1 MSMVESIELNYQQ
14 KQVKELN
21 FSRKLWSKEQQVLL
35 IKKKYTMTK
44 MLNSLF
50 KKIGIL
56 ANQDGPPDLDE
67 VLKDL
72 GRKIDNIFKRKPRIV
87 VNNDSSGS
95 GKNNGSGTGSSTGGD
110 IPIIPILLV
119 VFLIWLITG
128 FYIVDQGS
136 RGVVLRFG
144 KHIDVTQPGPRW
156 HLPYPIETVEVV
168 NQEQVRTIEVGYRS
182 SNDLAA
188 SALDLRES
196 LMLTGDENIVD
207 LQFAVQ
213 YNLKSVEDFI
223 FNNRAAESSVRAA
236 SETAIREIVGKSKM
250 DFVLYEGREEIAIRT
265 KDLIQ
270 QILDRYSTGI
280 NITSV
285 TMQNAQPPQQV
296 QAAFDDAVKAKQD
309 LERQKNE
316 GQAYANDIVP
326 KARGTASRLTA
337 EANGYK
343 ISIENE
349 ALGNA
354 SRFDQMLT
362 EYTRA
367 PEVTKKRLFLETQ
380 EQIMSTVSKIIIDQK
395 GSNSLIYLPLDKI
408 IQNSSKTEDSQ
419 VDLNKASNQTNPD
432 VSASDVI
439 NSLTD
444 RSRGAFRA
452 RE

>member
-1 MSMVESIELNYQQ
+1 MENML
-14 KQVKELN
+14 
-21 FSRKLWSKEQQVLL
+21 KLFGFVGNKISNV
-35 IKKKYTMTK
+35 IK
-44 MLNSLF
+44 N
-50 KKIGIL
+50 
-56 ANQDGPPDLDE
+56 ANNDGPPDLDE
-67 VLKDL
+67 LVKDL
-72 GRKIDNIFKRKPRIV
+72 KSK
-87 VNNDSSGS
+87 VNNVFKLKPKNTNSG
-95 GKNNGSGTGSSTGGD
+95 NGSQPPSDNSGD
-110 IPIIPILLV
+110 SGIVKPLPIVIVIFLV
-119 VFLIWLITG
+119 WLATG

-136 RGVVLRFG
+136 RGVVLTFG
-144 KHIDVTQPGPRW
+144 ENTAITLPGPRW
-156 HLPYPIETVEVV
+156 HIPYPIETVEIV

-182 SNDLAA
+182 LGEGATQQ
-188 SALDLRES
+188 LKES
-196 LMLTGDENIVD
+196 LMLTGDENIID

-213 YNLKSVEDFI
+213 YNLKSVEDFL
-223 FNNRAAESSVRAA
+223 FNNRSVEGSVRGAA
-236 SETAIREIVGKSKM
+236 ETAIREVVGKSDM
-250 DFVLYEGREEIAIRT
+250 DFVLYEGREEIAIKT
-265 KDLIQ
+265 KSLMQ
-270 QILDRYSTGI
+270 SILDLYQTGI

-354 SRFDQMLT
+354 SRFDQILA
-362 EYTRA
+362 EYIRA

-395 GSNSLIYLPLDKI
+395 GSNSLLYLPLDKI
-408 IQNSSKTEDSQ
+408 IQNSSRNNNEAVDPSQ
-419 VDLNKASNQTNPD
+419 ASSQTNPD

-452 RE
+452 RERDIR

>member
-1 MSMVESIELNYQQ
+1 MENM
-14 KQVKELN
+14 
-21 FSRKLWSKEQQVLL
+21 RKLFGFVGNRISNV
-35 IKKKYTMTK
+35 IR
-44 MLNSLF
+44 N
-50 KKIGIL
+50 
-56 ANQDGPPDLDE
+56 ANNDGPPDLDE
-67 VLKDL
+67 LVKDL
-72 GRKIDNIFKRKPRIV
+72 KSK
-87 VNNDSSGS
+87 VNNVF
-95 GKNNGSGTGSSTGGD
+95 KLKPKNTNNGNGSQPPSDNSGDSG
-110 IPIIPILLV
+110 IIKPLPIIIVIFLV
-119 VFLIWLITG
+119 WLATG

-136 RGVVLRFG
+136 RGIVLTFG
-144 KHIDVTQPGPRW
+144 ENTAITLPGPRW
-156 HLPYPIETVEVV
+156 HIPYPIETVEIV

-182 SNDLAA
+182 LGEGATQQ
-188 SALDLRES
+188 LKES
-196 LMLTGDENIVD
+196 LMLTGDENIID

-213 YNLKSVEDFI
+213 YNLKSVEDFL
-223 FNNRAAESSVRAA
+223 FNNRSVEGSVRGAA
-236 SETAIREIVGKSKM
+236 ETAIREVVGKSDM
-250 DFVLYEGREEIAIRT
+250 DFVLYEGREEIAIKT
-265 KDLIQ
+265 KSLMQ
-270 QILDRYSTGI
+270 SILDLYQTGI

-354 SRFDQMLT
+354 SRFDQILA
-362 EYTRA
+362 EYIRA

-395 GSNSLIYLPLDKI
+395 GSNSLLYLPLDKI
-408 IQNSSKTEDSQ
+408 IQNSSRNNNEVVDPSQ
-419 VDLNKASNQTNPD
+419 ASSQTNPD

-452 RE
+452 RERDIR

>member
-1 MSMVESIELNYQQ
+1 M
-14 KQVKELN
+14 
-21 FSRKLWSKEQQVLL
+21 RKLFGFVGNRISNV
-35 IKKKYTMTK
+35 IR
-44 MLNSLF
+44 N
-50 KKIGIL
+50 
-56 ANQDGPPDLDE
+56 ANNDGPPDLDE
-67 VLKDL
+67 LVKDL
-72 GRKIDNIFKRKPRIV
+72 KSK
-87 VNNDSSGS
+87 VNNVF
-95 GKNNGSGTGSSTGGD
+95 KLKPKNTNNGNGSQPPSDNSGDSG
-110 IPIIPILLV
+110 IIKPLPIVIVIFLV
-119 VFLIWLITG
+119 WLATG

-136 RGVVLRFG
+136 RGVVLTFG
-144 KHIDVTQPGPRW
+144 ENTAITLPGPRW
-156 HLPYPIETVEVV
+156 HIPYPIETVEIV

-182 SNDLAA
+182 LGEGATQQ
-188 SALDLRES
+188 LKES
-196 LMLTGDENIVD
+196 LMLTGDENIID

-213 YNLKSVEDFI
+213 YNLKSVEDFL
-223 FNNRAAESSVRAA
+223 FNNRSVEGSVRGAA
-236 SETAIREIVGKSKM
+236 ETAIREVVGKSDM
-250 DFVLYEGREEIAIRT
+250 DFVLYEGREEIAIKT
-265 KDLIQ
+265 KSLMQ
-270 QILDRYSTGI
+270 SILDLYQTGI

-354 SRFDQMLT
+354 SRFDQILA
-362 EYTRA
+362 EYIRA

-395 GSNSLIYLPLDKI
+395 GSNSLLYLPLDKI
-408 IQNSSKTEDSQ
+408 IQNSSRNNNEAVDPSQ
-419 VDLNKASNQTNPD
+419 ASSQTNPD

-452 RE
+452 RERDIR

>member
-1 MSMVESIELNYQQ
+1 MENML
-14 KQVKELN
+14 
-21 FSRKLWSKEQQVLL
+21 KLFGFVGNKISNV
-35 IKKKYTMTK
+35 IK
-44 MLNSLF
+44 N
-50 KKIGIL
+50 
-56 ANQDGPPDLDE
+56 ANNDGPPDLDE
-67 VLKDL
+67 LVKDL
-72 GRKIDNIFKRKPRIV
+72 KSK
-87 VNNDSSGS
+87 VNNVFKLKTKNSGNGNDSQPPSNNSEDSGVI
-95 GKNNGSGTGSSTGGD
+95 KPL
-110 IPIIPILLV
+110 PIIIVIFLV
-119 VFLIWLITG
+119 WLATG

-136 RGVVLRFG
+136 RGIVLTFG
-144 KHIDVTQPGPRW
+144 ENTGITQPGPRW
-156 HLPYPIETVEVV
+156 HIPYPIETVEIV

-182 SNDLAA
+182 LGEGATQQ
-188 SALDLRES
+188 LKES
-196 LMLTGDENIVD
+196 LMLTGDENIID

-213 YNLKSVEDFI
+213 YNLKSVQDFL
-223 FNNRAAESSVRAA
+223 FNNRSVESSVRGAA
-236 SETAIREIVGKSKM
+236 ETAIREVVGKSDM
-250 DFVLYEGREEIAIRT
+250 DFVLYEGREEIAFKT
-265 KDLIQ
+265 KSLMQ
-270 QILDRYSTGI
+270 SILDLYETGI

-354 SRFDQMLT
+354 SRFNQILA
-362 EYTRA
+362 EYVRA

-380 EQIMSTVSKIIIDQK
+380 EQIMSTVSKVIIDQK
-395 GSNSLIYLPLDKI
+395 GSNSLLYLPLDKI
-408 IQNSSKTEDSQ
+408 IQNSGKNNNEEI
-419 VDLNKASNQTNPD
+419 DLNKASNQTNPD

-452 RE
+452 RERDVR

>member
-1 MSMVESIELNYQQ
+1 MENM
-14 KQVKELN
+14 
-21 FSRKLWSKEQQVLL
+21 RKLFGFVGNRISNV
-35 IKKKYTMTK
+35 IR
-44 MLNSLF
+44 N
-50 KKIGIL
+50 
-56 ANQDGPPDLDE
+56 ANNDGPPDLDE
-67 VLKDL
+67 LVKDL
-72 GRKIDNIFKRKPRIV
+72 KSK
-87 VNNDSSGS
+87 VNNVF
-95 GKNNGSGTGSSTGGD
+95 KLKPKNTNNGNGSQPPTDNSGDSG
-110 IPIIPILLV
+110 IIKPLPIVIVIFLV
-119 VFLIWLITG
+119 WLATG

-136 RGVVLRFG
+136 RGVVLTFG
-144 KHIDVTQPGPRW
+144 ENTAITLPGPRW
-156 HLPYPIETVEVV
+156 HIPYPIETVEIV

-182 SNDLAA
+182 LGEGATQQ
-188 SALDLRES
+188 LKES
-196 LMLTGDENIVD
+196 LMLTGDENIID

-213 YNLKSVEDFI
+213 YNLKSVEDFL
-223 FNNRAAESSVRAA
+223 FNNRSVEGSVRGAA
-236 SETAIREIVGKSKM
+236 ETAIREVVGKSDM
-250 DFVLYEGREEIAIRT
+250 DFVLYEGREEIAIKT
-265 KDLIQ
+265 KSLMQ
-270 QILDRYSTGI
+270 SILDLYQTGI

-354 SRFDQMLT
+354 SRFDQILA
-362 EYTRA
+362 EYIRA

-395 GSNSLIYLPLDKI
+395 GSNSLLYLPLDKI
-408 IQNSSKTEDSQ
+408 IQNSSRNNNEAADPSQ
-419 VDLNKASNQTNPD
+419 ASNQTNPD

-452 RE
+452 RERDIR

>member
-1 MSMVESIELNYQQ
+1 MENML
-14 KQVKELN
+14 
-21 FSRKLWSKEQQVLL
+21 KLFGFVGNKISNV
-35 IKKKYTMTK
+35 IK
-44 MLNSLF
+44 N
-50 KKIGIL
+50 
-56 ANQDGPPDLDE
+56 ANNDGPPDLDE
-67 VLKDL
+67 LVKDL
-72 GRKIDNIFKRKPRIV
+72 KSK
-87 VNNDSSGS
+87 VNNVF
-95 GKNNGSGTGSSTGGD
+95 KLKPKNTNNGNGSQPPSDNSGDSG
-110 IPIIPILLV
+110 IIKPLPIVIVIFLV
-119 VFLIWLITG
+119 WLATG

-136 RGVVLRFG
+136 RGVVLTFG
-144 KHIDVTQPGPRW
+144 ENTAITLPGPRW
-156 HLPYPIETVEVV
+156 HIPYPIETVEIV

-182 SNDLAA
+182 LGEGATQQ
-188 SALDLRES
+188 LKES
-196 LMLTGDENIVD
+196 LMLTGDENIID

-213 YNLKSVEDFI
+213 YNLKSVEDFL
-223 FNNRAAESSVRAA
+223 FNNRSVEGSVRGAA
-236 SETAIREIVGKSKM
+236 ETAIREVVGKSDM
-250 DFVLYEGREEIAIRT
+250 DFVLYEGREEIAIKT
-265 KDLIQ
+265 KSLMQ
-270 QILDRYSTGI
+270 SILDLYQTGI

-354 SRFDQMLT
+354 SRFDQILA
-362 EYTRA
+362 EYIRA

-395 GSNSLIYLPLDKI
+395 GSNSLLYLPLDKI
-408 IQNSSKTEDSQ
+408 IQNSSRNNNEVVDPSQ
-419 VDLNKASNQTNPD
+419 ASSQTNPD

-452 RE
+452 RERDIR

>member
-1 MSMVESIELNYQQ
+1 MENML
-14 KQVKELN
+14 
-21 FSRKLWSKEQQVLL
+21 KLFGFVG
-35 IKKKYTMTK
+35 
-44 MLNSLF
+44 N
-50 KKIGIL
+50 KISNVIRN
-56 ANQDGPPDLDE
+56 ASNDGPPDLDE
-67 VLKDL
+67 LVKDL
-72 GRKIDNIFKRKPRIV
+72 KSK
-87 VNNDSSGS
+87 VNNVF
-95 GKNNGSGTGSSTGGD
+95 KLKPKNTNNGNGSQPPSNNSGDSG
-110 IPIIPILLV
+110 IIKPLPIVIVIFLV
-119 VFLIWLITG
+119 WLATG

-136 RGVVLRFG
+136 RGVVLTFG
-144 KHIDVTQPGPRW
+144 ENTAITLPGPRW
-156 HLPYPIETVEVV
+156 HIPYPIETVEIV

-182 SNDLAA
+182 LGEGATQQ
-188 SALDLRES
+188 LKES
-196 LMLTGDENIVD
+196 LMLTGDENIID

-213 YNLKSVEDFI
+213 YNLKSVEDFL
-223 FNNRAAESSVRAA
+223 FNNRSVEGSVRGAA
-236 SETAIREIVGKSKM
+236 ETAIREVVGKSDM
-250 DFVLYEGREEIAIRT
+250 DFVLYEGREEIAIKT
-265 KDLIQ
+265 KSLMQ
-270 QILDRYSTGI
+270 SILDLYQTGI

-354 SRFDQMLT
+354 SRFDQILA
-362 EYTRA
+362 EYIRA

-395 GSNSLIYLPLDKI
+395 GSNSLLYLPLDKI
-408 IQNSSKTEDSQ
+408 IQNSSRNNNEVVDPSQ
-419 VDLNKASNQTNPD
+419 ASSQTNPD

-452 RE
+452 RERDIR

>member
-1 MSMVESIELNYQQ
+1 MENM
-14 KQVKELN
+14 
-21 FSRKLWSKEQQVLL
+21 RKLFGFVGNRISNV
-35 IKKKYTMTK
+35 IR
-44 MLNSLF
+44 N
-50 KKIGIL
+50 
-56 ANQDGPPDLDE
+56 ANNDGPPDLDE
-67 VLKDL
+67 LVKDL
-72 GRKIDNIFKRKPRIV
+72 KSK
-87 VNNDSSGS
+87 VNNVF
-95 GKNNGSGTGSSTGGD
+95 KLKPKNTNNGNGSQPPSNNSGDSG
-110 IPIIPILLV
+110 IIKPLPIVIVIFLV
-119 VFLIWLITG
+119 WLATG

-136 RGVVLRFG
+136 RGVVLTFG
-144 KHIDVTQPGPRW
+144 ENTAITLPGPRW
-156 HLPYPIETVEVV
+156 HIPYPIETVEIV

-182 SNDLAA
+182 LGEGATQQ
-188 SALDLRES
+188 LKES
-196 LMLTGDENIVD
+196 LMLTGDENIID

-213 YNLKSVEDFI
+213 YNLKSVEDFL
-223 FNNRAAESSVRAA
+223 FNNRSVEGSVRGAA
-236 SETAIREIVGKSKM
+236 ETAIREVVGKSDM
-250 DFVLYEGREEIAIRT
+250 DFVLYEGREEIAIKT
-265 KDLIQ
+265 KSLMQ
-270 QILDRYSTGI
+270 SILDLYQTGI

-354 SRFDQMLT
+354 SRFDQILA
-362 EYTRA
+362 EYIRA

-395 GSNSLIYLPLDKI
+395 GSNSLLYLPLDKI
-408 IQNSSKTEDSQ
+408 IQNSSRNNNEAVDPSQ
-419 VDLNKASNQTNPD
+419 ASSQTNPD

-452 RE
+452 RERDIR

>member
-1 MSMVESIELNYQQ
+1 MENMLKIFGFVGNKISNV
-14 KQVKELN
+14 
-21 FSRKLWSKEQQVLL
+21 
-35 IKKKYTMTK
+35 IK
-44 MLNSLF
+44 N
-50 KKIGIL
+50 
-56 ANQDGPPDLDE
+56 ANNDGPPDLDE
-67 VLKDL
+67 LVKDL
-72 GRKIDNIFKRKPRIV
+72 KSK
-87 VNNDSSGS
+87 VNNVF
-95 GKNNGSGTGSSTGGD
+95 KLKPKNTNNGSGSQPPSNNSGD
-110 IPIIPILLV
+110 SGIIKPLPIIIVIFLV
-119 VFLIWLITG
+119 WLATG

-136 RGVVLRFG
+136 RGVVLTFG
-144 KHIDVTQPGPRW
+144 ENTAITLPGPRW
-156 HLPYPIETVEVV
+156 HIPYPIETVEIV

-182 SNDLAA
+182 LGEGATQQ
-188 SALDLRES
+188 LKES
-196 LMLTGDENIVD
+196 LMLTGDENIID

-213 YNLKSVEDFI
+213 YNLKSVEDFL
-223 FNNRAAESSVRAA
+223 FNNRSVEGSVRGAA
-236 SETAIREIVGKSKM
+236 ETAIREVVGKSDM
-250 DFVLYEGREEIAIRT
+250 DFVLYEGREEIAIKT
-265 KDLIQ
+265 KSLMQ
-270 QILDRYSTGI
+270 SILDLYQTGI

-354 SRFDQMLT
+354 SRFDQILA
-362 EYTRA
+362 EYIRA

-395 GSNSLIYLPLDKI
+395 GSNSLLYLPLDKI
-408 IQNSSKTEDSQ
+408 IQNSSRNNNEVVDPSQ
-419 VDLNKASNQTNPD
+419 ASSQTNPD

-452 RE
+452 RERDIR

>member
-1 MSMVESIELNYQQ
+1 M
-14 KQVKELN
+14 KEMEIML
-21 FSRKLWSKEQQVLL
+21 KLLGNMGNRISKV
-35 IKKKYTMTK
+35 IKSS
-44 MLNSLF
+44 N
-50 KKIGIL
+50 
-56 ANQDGPPDLDE
+56 NDGPPDLDE
-67 VLKDL
+67 LMNDLKS
-72 GRKIDNIFKRKPRIV
+72 KVNNVFKLKPR
-87 VNNDSSGS
+87 NS
-95 GKNNGSGTGSSTGGD
+95 KPL
-110 IPIIPILLV
+110 PIIIVIFLV
-119 VFLIWLITG
+119 WLATG
-128 FYIVDQGS
+128 FYIVDQGT
-136 RGVVLRFG
+136 RGIVLTFG
-144 KHIDVTQPGPRW
+144 ENTSITLPGPRW
-156 HLPYPIETVEVV
+156 HIPYPIETVEIV

-182 SNDLAA
+182 LGEGATQQ
-188 SALDLRES
+188 LKES
-196 LMLTGDENIVD
+196 LMLTGDENIID

-213 YNLKSVEDFI
+213 YNLKSVEDFL
-223 FNNRAAESSVRAA
+223 FNNRSVEGSVRGAA
-236 SETAIREIVGKSKM
+236 ETAIREVVGKSDM
-250 DFVLYEGREEIAIRT
+250 DFVLFEGREEIAIKT
-265 KDLIQ
+265 KDLVQ
-270 QILDRYSTGI
+270 SILDLYKTGI

-285 TMQNAQPPQQV
+285 TLQNVQPPQQV

-354 SRFDQMLT
+354 SRFDQILA
-362 EYTRA
+362 EYIRA

-408 IQNSSKTEDSQ
+408 INNSSKNNSEDIDLSQ
-419 VDLNKASNQTNPD
+419 ASSQTNPD

-444 RSRGAFRA
+444 RSRGAFRE
-452 RE
+452 RERDIR

>member
-1 MSMVESIELNYQQ
+1 MENM
-14 KQVKELN
+14 
-21 FSRKLWSKEQQVLL
+21 RKLFGFVGNRISNV
-35 IKKKYTMTK
+35 IR
-44 MLNSLF
+44 N
-50 KKIGIL
+50 
-56 ANQDGPPDLDE
+56 ANNDGPPDLDE
-67 VLKDL
+67 LVKDL
-72 GRKIDNIFKRKPRIV
+72 KSK
-87 VNNDSSGS
+87 VNNVF
-95 GKNNGSGTGSSTGGD
+95 KLKPKNTNNGNGSQPPSDNSGDSG
-110 IPIIPILLV
+110 IIKPLPIVIVIFLV
-119 VFLIWLITG
+119 WLATG

-136 RGVVLRFG
+136 RGVVLTFG
-144 KHIDVTQPGPRW
+144 ENTAITLPGPRW
-156 HLPYPIETVEVV
+156 HIPYPIETVEIV

-182 SNDLAA
+182 LGEGATQQ
-188 SALDLRES
+188 LKES
-196 LMLTGDENIVD
+196 LMLTGDENIID

-213 YNLKSVEDFI
+213 YNLKSVEDFL
-223 FNNRAAESSVRAA
+223 FNNRSVEGSVRGAA
-236 SETAIREIVGKSKM
+236 ETAIREVVGKSDM
-250 DFVLYEGREEIAIRT
+250 DFVLYEGREEIAIKT
-265 KDLIQ
+265 KSLMQ
-270 QILDRYSTGI
+270 SILDLYQTGI

-354 SRFDQMLT
+354 SRFDQILA
-362 EYTRA
+362 EYIRA

-395 GSNSLIYLPLDKI
+395 GSNSLLYLPLDKI
-408 IQNSSKTEDSQ
+408 IQNSSRNNNEDVEPSQ
-419 VDLNKASNQTNPD
+419 ASSQTNPD

-452 RE
+452 RERDIR

>member
-1 MSMVESIELNYQQ
+1 MENML
-14 KQVKELN
+14 
-21 FSRKLWSKEQQVLL
+21 KLFGFVG
-35 IKKKYTMTK
+35 
-44 MLNSLF
+44 N
-50 KKIGIL
+50 KISNVIRN
-56 ANQDGPPDLDE
+56 ANNDGPPDLDE
-67 VLKDL
+67 LVKDL
-72 GRKIDNIFKRKPRIV
+72 KSK
-87 VNNDSSGS
+87 VNNVFKLKP
-95 GKNNGSGTGSSTGGD
+95 KNTSNGNGSQPPSNNSGD
-110 IPIIPILLV
+110 SGIIKPLPIIIVIFLV
-119 VFLIWLITG
+119 WLATG

-136 RGVVLRFG
+136 RGIVLTFG
-144 KHIDVTQPGPRW
+144 KNTGITQPGPRW
-156 HLPYPIETVEVV
+156 HIPYPIETVEIV

-182 SNDLAA
+182 LGEGATQQ
-188 SALDLRES
+188 LKES
-196 LMLTGDENIVD
+196 LMLTGDENIID

-213 YNLKSVEDFI
+213 YNLKSVEDFL
-223 FNNRAAESSVRAA
+223 FNNRSVESSVRGAA
-236 SETAIREIVGKSKM
+236 ETAIREVVGKSDM
-250 DFVLYEGREEIAIRT
+250 DFVLYEGREEIAIKT
-265 KDLIQ
+265 KSLMQ
-270 QILDRYSTGI
+270 SILDLYQTGI

-354 SRFDQMLT
+354 SRFDQILA
-362 EYTRA
+362 EYIRA

-408 IQNSSKTEDSQ
+408 IQNSSKNNNEALDPSQ
-419 VDLNKASNQTNPD
+419 ASSQTDPD
-432 VSASDVI
+432 ISASDVI

-452 RE
+452 RERDTR

>member
-1 MSMVESIELNYQQ
+1 MENM
-14 KQVKELN
+14 
-21 FSRKLWSKEQQVLL
+21 RKLFGFVGNRISNV
-35 IKKKYTMTK
+35 IR
-44 MLNSLF
+44 N
-50 KKIGIL
+50 
-56 ANQDGPPDLDE
+56 ANNDGPPDLDE
-67 VLKDL
+67 LVKDL
-72 GRKIDNIFKRKPRIV
+72 KSK
-87 VNNDSSGS
+87 VNNVF
-95 GKNNGSGTGSSTGGD
+95 KLKPKNTNNGNGSQPPSDNSGDSG
-110 IPIIPILLV
+110 IIKPLPIVIVIFLV
-119 VFLIWLITG
+119 WLATG

-136 RGVVLRFG
+136 RGVVLTFG
-144 KHIDVTQPGPRW
+144 ENTAITLPGPRW
-156 HLPYPIETVEVV
+156 HIPYPIETVEIV

-182 SNDLAA
+182 LGEGATQQ
-188 SALDLRES
+188 LKES
-196 LMLTGDENIVD
+196 LMLTGDENIID

-213 YNLKSVEDFI
+213 YNLKSVEDFL
-223 FNNRAAESSVRAA
+223 FNNRSVEGSVRGAA
-236 SETAIREIVGKSKM
+236 ETAIREVVGKSDM
-250 DFVLYEGREEIAIRT
+250 DFVLYEGREEIAIKT
-265 KDLIQ
+265 KSLMQ
-270 QILDRYSTGI
+270 SILDLYQTGI

-354 SRFDQMLT
+354 SRFDQILA
-362 EYTRA
+362 EYIRA

-395 GSNSLIYLPLDKI
+395 GSNSLLYLPLDKI
-408 IQNSSKTEDSQ
+408 IQNSSRNNNEAVDPSQ
-419 VDLNKASNQTNPD
+419 ASNQTNPD

-452 RE
+452 RERDIR

>member
-1 MSMVESIELNYQQ
+1 M
-14 KQVKELN
+14 
-21 FSRKLWSKEQQVLL
+21 RKLFGFVGNRISNV
-35 IKKKYTMTK
+35 IR
-44 MLNSLF
+44 N
-50 KKIGIL
+50 
-56 ANQDGPPDLDE
+56 ANNDGPPDLDE
-67 VLKDL
+67 LVKDL
-72 GRKIDNIFKRKPRIV
+72 KSK
-87 VNNDSSGS
+87 VNNVF
-95 GKNNGSGTGSSTGGD
+95 KLKPKNTNNGNGSQPPSDNSGDSG
-110 IPIIPILLV
+110 IIKPLPIVIVIFLV
-119 VFLIWLITG
+119 WLATG

-136 RGVVLRFG
+136 RGVVLTFG
-144 KHIDVTQPGPRW
+144 ENTAITLPGPRW
-156 HLPYPIETVEVV
+156 HIPYPIETVEIV

-182 SNDLAA
+182 LGEGATQQ
-188 SALDLRES
+188 LKES
-196 LMLTGDENIVD
+196 LMLTGDENIID

-213 YNLKSVEDFI
+213 YNLKSVEDFL
-223 FNNRAAESSVRAA
+223 FNNRSVEGSVRGAA
-236 SETAIREIVGKSKM
+236 ETAIREVVGKSDM
-250 DFVLYEGREEIAIRT
+250 DFVLYEGREEIAIKT
-265 KDLIQ
+265 KSLMQ
-270 QILDRYSTGI
+270 SILDLYQTGI

-354 SRFDQMLT
+354 SRFDQILA
-362 EYTRA
+362 EYIRA

-395 GSNSLIYLPLDKI
+395 GSNSLLYLPLDKI
-408 IQNSSKTEDSQ
+408 IQNSGRNNNEAIDPSQ
-419 VDLNKASNQTNPD
+419 ASSQTNPD

-452 RE
+452 RERDIR

>member
-1 MSMVESIELNYQQ
+1 MENML
-14 KQVKELN
+14 
-21 FSRKLWSKEQQVLL
+21 KLFGFVG
-35 IKKKYTMTK
+35 
-44 MLNSLF
+44 N
-50 KKIGIL
+50 KISNVIRN
-56 ANQDGPPDLDE
+56 ANNDGPPDLDE
-67 VLKDL
+67 LVKDL
-72 GRKIDNIFKRKPRIV
+72 KSK
-87 VNNDSSGS
+87 VNNVF
-95 GKNNGSGTGSSTGGD
+95 KLKPKHTNNGNGSQPPSNNSGDSG
-110 IPIIPILLV
+110 IIKPLPIIIVIFLV
-119 VFLIWLITG
+119 WLATG

-136 RGVVLRFG
+136 RGIVLTFG
-144 KHIDVTQPGPRW
+144 KNTGITQPGPRW
-156 HLPYPIETVEVV
+156 HIPYPIETVEIV

-182 SNDLAA
+182 LGEGATQQ
-188 SALDLRES
+188 LKES
-196 LMLTGDENIVD
+196 LMLTGDENIID

-213 YNLKSVEDFI
+213 YNLKSVEDFL
-223 FNNRAAESSVRAA
+223 FNNRSVESSVRGAA
-236 SETAIREIVGKSKM
+236 ETAIREVVGKSDM
-250 DFVLYEGREEIAIRT
+250 DFVLYEGREEIAIKT
-265 KDLIQ
+265 KSLMQ
-270 QILDRYSTGI
+270 SILDLYQTGI

-354 SRFDQMLT
+354 SRFDQILA
-362 EYTRA
+362 EYIRA

-380 EQIMSTVSKIIIDQK
+380 EQIMSTVSKIVIDQK
-395 GSNSLIYLPLDKI
+395 GSNSLLYLPLDKI
-408 IQNSSKTEDSQ
+408 IKNSSNNNNEVVDPSQ
-419 VDLNKASNQTNPD
+419 ASSQTNPD

-452 RE
+452 RERDTR